1 MPIPGNS
8 PSAGKKPTTP
18 TIVSATAGNASASVA
33 FTVSTYIG
41 KGTISYTATSNPSG
55 ITGAS
60 ASSPITVSGLSNG
73 TPYTFNVVGTTN
85 YGVPSDASEFSNPVT
100 PVAPPFFPFFPFF
113 PPTCTQG
120 ACGPATVTGT
130 SDGPYSNPAW
140 SACSAGGTQ
149 TRTNSFVR
157 TTFYTA
163 TCTNSDCSTYTSNT
177 SSTATIY
184 VPESQSCTPPVVG
197 ACGDTFGCASAS
209 GGPTRCGFSNCCD
222 CSIDGCSIQVCC
234 TPCGG
239 IVSGGDCNPC

>member
-73 TPYTFNVVGTTN
+73 TQYTFNVVGTTN
-85 YGVPSDASEFSNPVT
+85 YGVPSGASEFSNPVT
-100 PVAPPFFPFFPFF
+100 PVAPPFFPFFPPFF
-113 PPTCTQG
+113 PPDFPTCTAG
-120 ACGPATVTGT
+120 CG
-130 SDGPYSNPAW
+130 AW
-140 SACSAGGTQ
+140 SVTVGEWSAYSACVSGSQ
-149 TRTNSFVR
+149 TRTR
-157 TTFYTA
+157 TVSGTR
-163 TCTNSDCSTYTSNT
+163 TCTNINCSTYTET
-177 SSTATIY
+177 STDPSVLGVSASETQACAA
-184 VPESQSCTPPVVG
+184 PPGSCSAAG
-197 ACGDTFGCASAS
+197 GASAS
-209 GGPTRCGFSNCCD
+209 GGPTRFGFANCCD
-222 CSIDGCSIQVCC
+222 CSIDGCTIAVCC

-239 IVSGGDCNPC
+239 VVTGGLCEPC